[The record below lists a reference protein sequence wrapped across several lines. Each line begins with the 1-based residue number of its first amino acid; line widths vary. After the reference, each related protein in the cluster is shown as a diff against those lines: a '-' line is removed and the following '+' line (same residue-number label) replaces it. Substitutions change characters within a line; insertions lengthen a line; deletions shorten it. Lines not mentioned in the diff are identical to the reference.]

1 MYKQLLQQFAQ
12 NVPFVPLF
20 LEDGTVA
27 LSSQYTWPSFDS
39 FYLEAGPGPRHRVEE
54 RPA

>member
-1 MYKQLLQQFAQ
+1 
-12 NVPFVPLF
+12 VPLF

-39 FYLEAGPGPRHRVEE
+39 FYLQDGPWALGIESKS
-54 RPA
+54 